1 MPRHPARAPMAPPR
15 VLVVE
20 EDPDIRT
27 YVVLQ
32 LREQG
37 YDVLTAETGDEGLE
51 LALTSRPA
59 LVLLDLLLP
68 GIDGYTVCREIRAHS
83 EVPVIVLSGRSRE
96 QDRVRALELG
106 ADAYLTKPVGAGE
119 LVAAVVA
126 ALRRPE
132 LARRDEEPVLR
143 VGDLEIDLPG
153 RRVHVN
159 GRAVRLTPTEFSL
172 LVELARQ
179 PGRVLTQQELLQRV
193 WGQEHVAESE
203 YLYVYTHRLRQKLE
217 ADPDNPVYLVT
228 EPGVGYALRPPD

>member
-1 MPRHPARAPMAPPR
+1 MHVHSGRGPAAPPR

-20 EDPDIRT
+20 DDPDIRAV
-27 YVVLQ
+27 VVLQ

-37 YDVLTAETGDEGLE
+37 YDVLITESGDEGLE

-68 GIDGYTVCREIRAHS
+68 GLDGYTVCREIRARS

-106 ADAYLTKPVGAGE
+106 ADVYLTKPVGPAE
-119 LVAAVVA
+119 LVAAVAA

-132 LARRDEEPVLR
+132 LSGHDEEPVLR
-143 VGDLEIDLPG
+143 VGELEIDLAG
-153 RRVHVN
+153 RRVHVS

-172 LVELARQ
+172 LVELARH

-193 WGQEHVAESE
+193 WGPTYQGQSD

-217 ADPDNPVYLVT
+217 ADPDHPVYLVT